1 MAHAIAATSLSSVAS
16 FGAVSAQTGRSARR
30 VAALPIAQKVGAS
43 LQLQV
48 HILSTVVAL
57 QMRAHLSKCARSMFI

>member
-16 FGAVSAQTGRSARR
+16 FGAVSAQTSRSARR

-48 HILSTVVAL
+48 HILSTEL
-57 QMRAHLSKCARSMFI
+57 